1 MAPLQ
6 LTRCVLVA
14 DLRGRAHAIWCA
26 DCRVDDDTRARLSRT
41 KAVVGIGAAAPT
53 PAKRRDERPVCLMDP
68 SATGGGMMLQASV
81 LGREQPITVITGATG
96 GIGRWIALGM
106 ARAGH
111 HVALIGR
118 DRARGMAAQAWIN
131 RNVPRASTELLIAR
145 PFVALRNASSWRA
158 DRCPPFEDLCAD
170 QQCRGL

>member
-6 LTRCVLVA
+6 LPRCVLVA
-14 DLRGRAHAIWCA
+14 DLRGRAHANWCA
-26 DCRVDDDTRARLSRT
+26 DCRVDDHTRARLSRT

-81 LGREQPITVITGATG
+81 LGRDQPITVITGATG

-118 DRARGMAAQAWIN
+118 NRARGIAAQAWIN
-131 RNVPRASTELLIAR
+131 RNVSRASTELLIGDLSLLSETRA
-145 PFVALRNASSWRA
+145 AWRA
-158 DRCPPFEDLCAD
+158 DRCPPSEDLCAG